1 MQAAITSHFA
11 APFEHVVDLNEAAR
25 RFRLWDPGDEG
36 GRAHADSRPDAAAAE
51 MPFVHLGRLEIE
63 SEGLP
68 RRGGD
73 WVRRRPCRLLE
84 RHRAPL
90 RDRCCENRG
99 VASSRLPG
107 TAATRAL
114 KRDVLSR
121 EYASGELV
129 GARLE
134 LLGEPLVMPT
144 GDLEV
149 QKCPD
154 FAR

>member
-1 MQAAITSHFA
+1 
-11 APFEHVVDLNEAAR
+11 
-25 RFRLWDPGDEG
+25 
-36 GRAHADSRPDAAAAE
+36 
-51 MPFVHLGRLEIE
+51 
-63 SEGLP
+63 
-68 RRGGD
+68 
-73 WVRRRPCRLLE
+73 
-84 RHRAPL
+84 
-90 RDRCCENRG
+90 
-99 VASSRLPG
+99 
-107 TAATRAL
+107 L